1 MNPHCCYFRVD
12 PTMQTM
18 RWREGSP
25 AKIFLLDEHPGGLAA
40 RKAILESQGHA
51 VGAGADVA
59 HARAALSSG
68 SYEIVVVNHRSVGA
82 DLKCLREVA
91 PAVSII
97 LLLDSLEALGRS
109 EADTGADVIVPK
121 DGNEVGR
128 LIRAVNRLLRLRRS
142 KKAADRHTPGPTGRR
157 KAAGA

>member
-1 MNPHCCYFRVD
+1 
-12 PTMQTM
+12 MQTT
-18 RWREGSP
+18 RSREGSP
-25 AKIFLLDEHPGGLAA
+25 ARIFLLDEHPGGLAA

-51 VGAGADVA
+51 VGAGADLGPA
-59 HARAALSSG
+59 KAALSSG
-68 SYEIVVVNHRSVGA
+68 SYDIVVVNHRGVGA

-128 LIRAVNRLLRLRRS
+128 LIRAVNRLVRLRRS
-142 KKAADRHTPGPTGRR
+142 RKPADRHTPGPPDRH